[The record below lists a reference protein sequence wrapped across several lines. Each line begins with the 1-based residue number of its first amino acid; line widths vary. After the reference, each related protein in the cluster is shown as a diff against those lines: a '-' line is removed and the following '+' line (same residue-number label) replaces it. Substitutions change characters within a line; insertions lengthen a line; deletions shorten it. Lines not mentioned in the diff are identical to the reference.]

1 LFRFFTFMIFLT
13 FGIDDFL
20 TVWYTCN
27 GGDPMTITL
36 TAKNQITIPSKIAKT
51 LGLKKG
57 ALFTIG
63 VNKNK
68 IELIPVEIREKEF
81 SPEVYAK
88 LDALNAEEKGKEK
101 KITKSFIKNLT
112 SGK

>member
-1 LFRFFTFMIFLT
+1 L
-13 FGIDDFL
+13 
-20 TVWYTCN
+20 V
-27 GGDPMTITL
+27 
-36 TAKNQITIPSKIAKT
+36 
-51 LGLKKG
+51 
-57 ALFTIG
+57 
-63 VNKNK
+63 
-68 IELIPVEIREKEF
+68 PVEIREKEF